1 MLTVSVKQY
10 HTENVRHD
18 HMTLRDRWTEN
29 IKQRERETDQKKNL
43 KNNTLVSEVHVSCLN
58 IVTLL

>member
-10 HTENVRHD
+10 HTENVRHN

-29 IKQRERETDQKKNL
+29 IKQTERDWLEEKFEK
-43 KNNTLVSEVHVSCLN
+43 
-58 IVTLL
+58 